1 MRKANQPGVAGIL
14 WRSFI
19 TGIGYVL
26 LSMLGNAL
34 TQFVGLSAPIMAG
47 MRGKITPNQ
56 ILFSLFLSGI
66 LIGLIFG
73 PLSLKLPLSYG
84 RRMGILFVIIYGINS
99 VIITVETIFFT
110 TTSLSGQ
117 LYTLVSNAISS
128 AGMAALVAI
137 LFRPGDTQLFFRTA
151 LREAVAQRSWR
162 SNLWRFG
169 MAGFLYLPIFFL
181 FGLLSQ
187 PFVRIYYEDPSYG
200 INQLFSIP
208 GAEVIFPLE
217 IARGYL
223 FVLLVYPLIAVLG
236 RNMNRWRQSFLIA
249 LVLASLSGWVPM
261 LIAGFFPLPFRLI
274 HGLEVTIDSIV
285 QSVVMVW
292 LLGFYIKKDKYRM
305 DAAY

>member
-1 MRKANQPGVAGIL
+1 MHKANQLGVVGIL

-26 LSMLGNAL
+26 LAIIGNAL
-34 TQFVGLSAPIMAG
+34 AQLVGLSAPIMKG
-47 MRGKITPNQ
+47 MSGKITPNQ
-56 ILFSLFLSGI
+56 ILFNLFLSGI

-73 PLSLKLPLSYG
+73 LLSLKLPLSYG
-84 RRMGILFVIIYGINS
+84 RRTGLLFAIIYGINS
-99 VIITVETIFFT
+99 VIITIETIFFT
-110 TTSLSGQ
+110 TTPLLGQ
-117 LYTLVSNAISS
+117 IYTLVSNAISS
-128 AGMAALVAI
+128 VGMAALLAM
-137 LFRPGDTQLFFRTA
+137 LFRPSDNELFFGTA
-151 LREAVAQRSWR
+151 LREAVAQRSWV

-169 MAGFLYLPIFFL
+169 VAGFLYLPIFFL

-217 IARGYL
+217 IFRGYL
-223 FVLLVYPLIAVLG
+223 FVLLVYPLMAVLG
-236 RNMNRWRQSFLIA
+236 RNMNRWRQSFWIA

-285 QSVVMVW
+285 QSVVIVW
-292 LLGFYIKKDKYRM
+292 LLGFEIDKDNHRM
-305 DAAY
+305 AVAS

>member
-1 MRKANQPGVAGIL
+1 MQKASQLGVVGIL

-26 LSMLGNAL
+26 LAIIGNAL
-34 TQFVGLSAPIMAG
+34 TQLVGLSAPIMAG
-47 MRGKITPNQ
+47 MSGKITPNQ

-66 LIGLIFG
+66 LIGLILG

-84 RRMGILFVIIYGINS
+84 RRMGILFFILYGINS

-110 TTSLSGQ
+110 TMPLLGQ
-117 LYTLVSNAISS
+117 IYTLVSNAISS
-128 AGMAALVAI
+128 VGMAALLAM
-137 LFRPGDTQLFFRTA
+137 LFRPGDNKLFFSTA
-151 LREAVAQRSWR
+151 LREAVAQRSWL

-169 MAGFLYLPIFFL
+169 VAGFLYLPIFFL

-200 INQLFSIP
+200 INRLFSIP

-217 IARGYL
+217 IVRGYL

-236 RNMNRWRQSFLIA
+236 RNMNRWRQSFWIA

-261 LIAGFFPLPFRLI
+261 LIASFFPLPFRLI

-285 QSVVMVW
+285 QSVVIVW
-292 LLGFYIKKDKYRM
+292 LLGFDVEKDNHRM
-305 DAAY
+305 DAAN